1 METRLINSTRRL
13 TLPDHNSVLLDCLGR
28 VHGILKEA
36 LTEMRNDICVDLRFV
51 NGRVHSAVILC
62 QSLLDGVVAVC
73 RVLSRLDEGE
83 PRVSFHDFVF
93 DNSAVAWMDSVQK
106 KVNELRFN
114 RQSFAEL
121 AESMR
126 HAPWVVR
133 SVTRRGPDA
142 ILDCY
147 SNAERTGFMYGM
159 MLPLYNHIR
168 GVLCRLAAQL
178 RVECNPL
185 PTM

>member
-1 METRLINSTRRL
+1 METRADTNRRL
-13 TLPDHNSVLLDCLGR
+13 TLPDHIYVLLDCLCR

-36 LTEMRNDICVDLRFV
+36 LAEMRNDICVDLRFV
-51 NGRVHSAVILC
+51 NGRIHSAVILC
-62 QSLLDGVVAVC
+62 QSLLDGIVAVC
-73 RVLSRLDEGE
+73 KVLSRLDDRE

-93 DNSAVAWMDSVQK
+93 DNTAIAWIDSVQT

-121 AESMR
+121 ADSMR
-126 HAPWVVR
+126 HTPWVVR

-142 ILDCY
+142 ILDYY
-147 SNAERTGFMYGM
+147 SIGERTGFMYGM
-159 MLPLYNHIR
+159 MLPLYKHTR
-168 GVLCRLAAQL
+168 TVLCRLATQCG
-178 RVECNPL
+178 VNCYSV